1 MVREETHHN
10 LLLFMTIR
18 KHLVLMDLS
27 AYSFQSSE
35 PTFVMQPTTELVVA
49 GYISKKIPELEGL
62 LIESCKLKKKKHFQ
76 VRSAFMYFL

>member
-1 MVREETHHN
+1 
-10 LLLFMTIR
+10 MTIR

-49 GYISKKIPELEGL
+49 GYISKKIPELEGARRL
-62 LIESCKLKKKKHFQ
+62 CIFSNHQKD
-76 VRSAFMYFL
+76 